1 MARGVEARGGLLW
14 EAIGSTA
21 TVVIFAAAVD
31 CVYQWLVLDTFY
43 PREAVAI
50 ALLLGF
56 IPYFLL
62 RGFPARHAPL
72 GWEESSCPVVVRDS
86 ECWTVLSEAEL
97 LY

>member
-62 RGFPARHAPL
+62 RGPIRRASRAIGLGRKLMSRSGTARFRMLDGA
-72 GWEESSCPVVVRDS
+72 
-86 ECWTVLSEAEL
+86 
-97 LY
+97 